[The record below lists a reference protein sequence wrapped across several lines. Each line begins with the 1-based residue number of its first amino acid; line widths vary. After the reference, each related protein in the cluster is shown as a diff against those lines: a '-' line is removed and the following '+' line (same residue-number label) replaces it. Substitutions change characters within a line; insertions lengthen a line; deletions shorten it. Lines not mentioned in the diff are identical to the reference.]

1 MAAPGA
7 AARHCAFRP
16 AAEPIDS
23 RVGGRIRAL
32 RKERQLSLVTLAE
45 RTSLS
50 IGFIS
55 QIERGLSSPSLR
67 ALTSVADALDVSLS
81 SLFDG
86 PRREQRAADV
96 VVRVAERSMLDSWRS
111 GIHKHLLTAGAPPR
125 FSFFLMTMEPG
136 AASGREFYTH
146 QGEEAGLVLK
156 GRLKLCVD
164 DAQWTLA
171 KGDSF
176 HFASERPH
184 RFENAVRGTTI
195 VAMLNLR
202 RDDRHHDPIP

>member
-1 MAAPGA
+1 MAASGA
-7 AARHCAFRP
+7 AARNRLSRP

-23 RVGGRIRAL
+23 RVGSRIRTL
-32 RKERQLSLVTLAE
+32 RKQRQLSLVSLAE

-67 ALTSVADALDVSLS
+67 ALTSVADALEVSLS

-86 PRREQRAADV
+86 PRRERGAGNV
-96 VVRVAERSMLDSWRS
+96 VVRERERAMLDSWRS
-111 GIHKHLLTAGAPPR
+111 GIHKHLLTADAPPR
-125 FSFFLMTMEPG
+125 FSFFLMTMESG
-136 AASGREFYTH
+136 AASGREYYTH

-164 DAQWTLA
+164 DQEWTLA

-184 RFENAVRGTTI
+184 RFENAVKGTTI

-202 RDDRHHDPIP
+202 RDDRHA